1 MSRHIAAKQGTIVS
15 NFSGKVA
22 IVTGA
27 AHGIGRAT
35 AKLLAGDGAHVVV
48 ADINDAGGAQVVAD
62 IEAAGG
68 RAIYLNTDVGKH
80 AAIRECVEQTVAQ
93 LGRLDFVVNNAY
105 WSTRG
110 TVEEM
115 TEEGWDR
122 SMDIMLKA
130 IFLFGKYSF
139 PIMRSQGG
147 GAMVNIASVHGLAA
161 DRKYGVYDAAK
172 AAVIN
177 LTRAMALD
185 YGQDGIRVNSVCPGW
200 IITDDYAHDE
210 SVLRRAASIYAVG
223 RTGVPDDIAKVIR
236 FLLSDDAGF
245 VTGHALV
252 ADGGLTAQ
260 LQDSAANA
268 VTHHI
273 FGELGKTV

>member
-1 MSRHIAAKQGTIVS
+1 MPIGLR
-15 NFSGKVA
+15 
-22 IVTGA
+22 GA
-27 AHGIGRAT
+27 
-35 AKLLAGDGAHVVV
+35 
-48 ADINDAGGAQVVAD
+48 
-62 IEAAGG
+62 
-68 RAIYLNTDVGKH
+68 
-80 AAIRECVEQTVAQ
+80 
-93 LGRLDFVVNNAY
+93 
-105 WSTRG
+105 

-115 TEEGWDR
+115 SEEGWDR

-130 IFLFGKYSF
+130 IFLFGKYGF

-147 GAMVNIASVHGLAA
+147 GAMVNLASVHGLAA

-177 LTRAMALD
+177 LTRSMALD

-200 IITDDYAHDE
+200 IIAEDIAIE
-210 SVLRRAASIYAVG
+210 EKVVRRAASIYAVG
-223 RTGVPDDIAKVIR
+223 RTGVPNDIAKVIR

-260 LQDSAANA
+260 LQDSAANT
-268 VTHHI
+268 VTQHI
-273 FGELGKTV
+273 FAELGKTAS